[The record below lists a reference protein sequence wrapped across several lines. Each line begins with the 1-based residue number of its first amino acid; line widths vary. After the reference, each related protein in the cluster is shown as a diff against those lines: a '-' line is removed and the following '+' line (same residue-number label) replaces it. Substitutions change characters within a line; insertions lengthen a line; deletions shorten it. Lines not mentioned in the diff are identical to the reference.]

1 MTKEKIISDISKL
14 AAQHALEE
22 DSELAF
28 YYELEAYE
36 LIARWLLQEKIDTDT
51 FVLTE
56 LLDESSDLYDDR
68 FDYLSDLQLAAISE
82 QPPFPIAPEMK
93 ELFLF
98 HQQAFWPDTEWIHLK
113 VVV

>member
-1 MTKEKIISDISKL
+1 MTRENILSTIKEL
-14 AAQHALEE
+14 ATQHASEE
-22 DSELAF
+22 DSELAY

-36 LIARWLLQEKIDTDT
+36 LIARWLLQEKIDTGT

-82 QPPFPIAPEMK
+82 QAPFSIAPEMK

-98 HQQAFWPDTEWIHLK
+98 HQQAFWPDTE
-113 VVV
+113 

>member
-14 AAQHALEE
+14 AKQHASEE
-22 DSELAF
+22 DNELVY

-36 LIARWLLQEKIDTDT
+36 LIARWLLQEKIDTGT

-68 FDYLSDLQLAAISE
+68 FDYMSDLQLAAISE
-82 QPPFPIAPEMK
+82 QAPFSIAPEMK

-98 HQQAFWPDTEWIHLK
+98 HQQAFWPDTE
-113 VVV
+113 

>member
-1 MTKEKIISDISKL
+1 MTKEKILFEISKL
-14 AAQHALEE
+14 AAQHAGED

-36 LIARWLLQEKIDTDT
+36 LIARWLLQEKIDTGT

-56 LLDESSDLYDDR
+56 LLDETSDLYDDR

-82 QPPFPIAPEMK
+82 QAPFSIAPEMK

-98 HQQAFWPDTEWIHLK
+98 HQQAFWPDTE
-113 VVV
+113 

>member
-1 MTKEKIISDISKL
+1 MTKENILSTIKEL
-14 AAQHALEE
+14 ATQHASEE
-22 DSELAF
+22 DSELAY

-36 LIARWLLQEKIDTDT
+36 LIARWLLQEKIDTGT

-56 LLDESSDLYDDR
+56 LLDESSDLYDNR

-82 QPPFPIAPEMK
+82 QAPFSIAPEMK

-98 HQQAFWPDTEWIHLK
+98 HQQAFWPDTE
-113 VVV
+113 